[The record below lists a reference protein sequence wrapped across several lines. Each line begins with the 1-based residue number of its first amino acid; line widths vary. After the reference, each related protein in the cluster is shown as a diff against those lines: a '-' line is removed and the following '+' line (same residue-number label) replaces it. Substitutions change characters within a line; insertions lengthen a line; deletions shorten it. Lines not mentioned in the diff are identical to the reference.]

1 MARVLI
7 VGYGNPLRSDDG
19 LGWRAAEELSRCLSL
34 PEVEVLMRQQL
45 TPELADNLT
54 RADVVFFIDAARGG
68 QPGEL
73 RCDPVTPQPGTTD
86 THHSSPAGILGHGPA
101 ALRRQSTGFCSLYV
115 RRMFRSRY
123 SALRDRGSRPS
134 ETDRAGGKTG
144 QTTKCAALPELMVT
158 PVLSA
163 AGAAILSFRNTRRV
177 LRGSSDAQSQSAPER
192 AHGWFFHVG
201 RPRRTLS
208 LHSE

>member
-86 THHSSPAGILGHGPA
+86 THHSSPAGILAMAQQLYGASPRVFVVSMYGECFDHGT
-101 ALRRQSTGFCSLYV
+101 ALSATVEAGLPKLTALVEKLVRQL
-115 RRMFRSRY
+115 
-123 SALRDRGSRPS
+123 SARPS
-134 ETDRAGGKTG
+134 R
-144 QTTKCAALPELMVT
+144 
-158 PVLSA
+158 S
-163 AGAAILSFRNTRRV
+163 
-177 LRGSSDAQSQSAPER
+177 
-192 AHGWFFHVG
+192 
-201 RPRRTLS
+201 
-208 LHSE
+208 